1 MGSKPST
8 TSETV
13 KIETIEPIPTPSIE
27 VSPPI
32 VQDISKPI
40 PEELSTQRNTFEL
53 DQKLTL
59 ETRPSKTRI
68 K

>member
-8 TSETV
+8 PSETV
-13 KIETIEPIPTPSIE
+13 KIETIDPIPTPSIE

-40 PEELSTQRNTFEL
+40 PEELSTQRNTF
-53 DQKLTL
+53 
-59 ETRPSKTRI
+59 
-68 K
+68 